1 VGLLIRL
8 RVLVLVFLLVLAL
21 VLGLLLRHLERI
33 SQDSVRQASELV
45 LLQTSQHVEG
55 EVRNFLAPAARV
67 LGEIALQSRL
77 ATMGPKEPAFYA
89 WLQANPRLSE
99 VTFTSGRRVGQ
110 LSLFRSAGGEVVSF
124 EVDSSLK
131 AWERRRQAGAVFRET
146 LWKEMGKRPDPSL
159 HPTFTTPR
167 QFFLDGDKSPLWS
180 DLSYSQIGGVGVTVQ
195 SGVEGPGGVFLGVAR
210 VGLMTD
216 QLDHAF
222 DDVGRELGGVPY
234 HAFLCDARGRLISPV
249 VPGGKGHVAEDGD
262 DLRVVGEN
270 LPPVVKAVLGRIPPD
285 GQGAILLREGDSV
298 ACLRRLRLENTQDWW
313 VGLVVPESSLVGNLP
328 LLREQLLTSA
338 LLGFSLVALLVVGL
352 FGLLRRELWRLN
364 GVASAMQDFDF
375 SAQPVRQNLREVA
388 EVASALEAAKKTL
401 RAMVKYVPVELVRQL
416 FEARLE
422 PVLGSHPRQ
431 VVLMFSDI
439 AGFTTMAEKLTP
451 ARLSE
456 VLGSY
461 LMLMNR
467 VIQGNGGTVLERVG
481 DALLSLWNAP
491 IEVKNGEE
499 LACRTALL
507 CRQEIAA
514 LPDCSL
520 LGTRFGIHRD
530 EVLVGHFGSPDR
542 LNYGVLGDGVNLA
555 SRLEGLN
562 KQYGTSIIVSETVAS
577 SLGSEFVLRRLDRV
591 AVKGKNQGILIFEL
605 LASGGEFV
613 ARYEQALEL
622 YFGQDFLG
630 AAALLEEVD
639 DEPSRRLLARCRNFA
654 SAPPGQ
660 DWDGVYR
667 ATAK

>member
-1 VGLLIRL
+1 MLVVGF
-8 RVLVLVFLLVLAL
+8 LVVLAV
-21 VLGLLLRHLERI
+21 VLGLLLRHLEKL

-55 EVRNFLAPAARV
+55 EVRYFLSPAARV
-67 LGEIALQSRL
+67 LSEIALQSRL
-77 ATMGPKEPAFYA
+77 ATIGPKEPAFYA

-99 VTFTSGRRVGQ
+99 VTFTSGRHIGQ
-110 LSLFRSAGGEVVSF
+110 LSVSRSARGELVSV
-124 EVDSSLK
+124 EVDSSLR
-131 AWERRRQAGAVFRET
+131 ARERRRPPGAVFRET
-146 LWKEMGKRPDPSL
+146 LWKDLGKRADPSV
-159 HPTFTTPR
+159 HPTYTTPR
-167 QFFLDGDKSPLWS
+167 EFFLSGNKSPLWS

-222 DDVGRELGGVPY
+222 DGVGQELGGMPY
-234 HAFLCDARGRLISPV
+234 QAFLCDSRGRLISPV
-249 VPGGKGHVAEDGD
+249 VPGGKGKVAEDGD
-262 DLRVVGEN
+262 DLRVVPEN
-270 LPPVVKAVLGRIPPD
+270 LPPLVAAVLRRIPAD
-285 GQGAILLREGDSV
+285 GKGAVLLREGASV

-313 VGLVVPESSLVGNLP
+313 VGLIVPESSLVGNLP
-328 LLREQLLTSA
+328 LLRRELLSSA
-338 LLGFSLVALLVVGL
+338 LLGGSLVALLVAGFFAL
-352 FGLLRRELWRLN
+352 MRRELGRLST
-364 GVASAMQDFDF
+364 VALRMRDFDF
-375 SAQPVRQNLREVA
+375 SAQPVRQSVREVG
-388 EVASALEAAKKTL
+388 EVAAALEAAKKTL

-422 PVLGSHPRQ
+422 PVLGSEPRQ

-491 IEVKNGEE
+491 IEVLNGEE

-507 CRQEIAA
+507 CQHEIAS
-514 LPDCSL
+514 LPDAQL

-562 KQYGTSIIVSETVAS
+562 KQYGTTILVSENVAS
-577 SLGSEFVLRRLDRV
+577 ALGEGFVLRRLDRV
-591 AVKGKNQGILIFEL
+591 AVKGKHQGIVIFEL
-605 LASGGEFV
+605 LAEGGEFV
-613 ARYEQALEL
+613 ARYEQAFDH
-622 YFGQDFLG
+622 YQAQDFEA
-630 AAALLEEVD
+630 AAALLEGSK
-639 DEPSRRLLARCRNFA
+639 DEPSRRLLARCQAFA
-654 SAPPGQ
+654 TDPPGQ

>member
-1 VGLLIRL
+1 MIRL
-8 RVLVLVFLLVLAL
+8 RVLVVGFLLVLAL
-21 VLGLLLRHLERI
+21 VLGLLLRHLEKL

-55 EVRNFLAPAARV
+55 EVRYFLSPAARV

-110 LSLFRSAGGEVVSF
+110 LSVSRSVQGQIVSV
-124 EVDSSLK
+124 EVDSSLR
-131 AWERRRQAGAVFRET
+131 ARERKRASGEAFRET
-146 LWKEMGKRPDPSL
+146 LWKDLGKRPDPSQ
-159 HPTFTTPR
+159 HPTYTTPR
-167 QFFLDGDKSPLWS
+167 QFFLSGDKSPLWS

-222 DDVGRELGGVPY
+222 DDVGQELGGVPY
-234 HAFLCDARGRLISPV
+234 QAFLCDSRGRLISPV
-249 VPGGKGHVAEDGD
+249 VPGGKGKVAEDGD
-262 DLRVVGEN
+262 DLRVVPEN
-270 LPPVVKAVLGRIPPD
+270 LPPLVATVLRRIPAD
-285 GQGAILLREGDSV
+285 GKGAILLREGDSL

-328 LLREQLLTSA
+328 LLRRQLLSSA
-338 LLGFSLVALLVVGL
+338 LLGGSLVALLVIGL
-352 FGLLRRELWRLN
+352 FGLLRRELGRLSSL
-364 GVASAMQDFDF
+364 ALRMRDFDF
-375 SAQPVRQNLREVA
+375 SAQPVRQTVREVG

-422 PVLGSHPRQ
+422 PVLGSEPRQ

-451 ARLSE
+451 ARLSD

-461 LMLMNR
+461 LMSMNR

-491 IEVKNGEE
+491 IEVANGEE
-499 LACRTALL
+499 LACRTALQ
-507 CRQEIAA
+507 CQKEIAS
-514 LPDCSL
+514 LPDAAL

-562 KQYGTSIIVSETVAS
+562 KQYGTSILVSETVAS
-577 SLGSEFVLRRLDRV
+577 SLGEGFVLRRLDRV
-591 AVKGKNQGILIFEL
+591 AVKGKHQGILIFEL
-605 LASGGEFV
+605 LSEGGDFV
-613 ARYEQALEL
+613 TIYEEAFNL
-622 YFGQDFLG
+622 YLAQDFGG
-630 AAALLEEVD
+630 AVTLLENLE
-639 DEPSRRLLARCRNFA
+639 DEPSRRLLARCRAFLA
-654 SAPPGQ
+654 DPPGE

>member
-1 VGLLIRL
+1 MIRL
-8 RVLVLVFLLVLAL
+8 RVLVAFFLLMLAL
-21 VLGLLLRHLERI
+21 VLGLLLRHLEKL

-55 EVRNFLAPAARV
+55 EVRYFLSPAARV
-67 LGEIALQSRL
+67 LSEIALQSRL
-77 ATMGPKEPAFYA
+77 ATMGPKEPSFYT

-110 LSLFRSAGGEVVSF
+110 LSVFRTLQGEIVSF
-124 EVDSSLK
+124 EIDSSLR
-131 AWERRRQAGAVFRET
+131 ARERRRPAGAVFRET
-146 LWKEMGKRPDPSL
+146 LWKDMGKRSDPSL
-159 HPTFTTPR
+159 HPTYTTPR
-167 QFFLDGDKSPLWS
+167 EFFLNGDKSPLWS

-195 SGVEGPGGVFLGVAR
+195 SAVEGPGGVFLGVVR

-222 DDVGRELGGVPY
+222 DNVGQELGGMPFQ
-234 HAFLCDARGRLISPV
+234 AFLCDSRGRLISPV
-249 VPGGKGHVAEDGD
+249 VPGGKGKVAEDGD
-262 DLRVVGEN
+262 DLRLVPEN
-270 LPPVVKAVLGRIPPD
+270 LPPVVEAVLRRIPAD
-285 GQGAILLREGDSV
+285 GKGAILLREGDSV

-328 LLREQLLTSA
+328 LLRRQLLSSA
-338 LLGFSLVALLVVGL
+338 GLGGSLVALLVVGL
-352 FGLLRRELWRLN
+352 FGLLRRELGRLYHTA
-364 GVASAMQDFDF
+364 VRMRDFDF
-375 SAQPVRQNLREVA
+375 SAQPVRQNLREVG

-422 PVLGSHPRQ
+422 PVLGSQPRQ

-456 VLGSY
+456 VLGAY
-461 LMLMNR
+461 LMLMNQ

-491 IEVKNGEE
+491 IEVSNGEE

-507 CRQEIAA
+507 CQREIAS
-514 LPDCSL
+514 LPDASL

-562 KQYGTSIIVSETVAS
+562 KQYGTSIIISENVAS
-577 SLGSEFVLRRLDRV
+577 SLGEGFVLRRLDRV
-591 AVKGKNQGILIFEL
+591 AVKGKHQGILIFEL
-605 LASGGEFV
+605 LAEGGEFV
-613 ARYEQALEL
+613 ARYEQAFDC
-622 YFGQDFLG
+622 YSARDFAG
-630 AAALLEEVD
+630 AAALLEGFE
-639 DEPSRRLLARCRNFA
+639 DEPSRRLLARCRAFA
-654 SAPPGQ
+654 ADPPGPE
-660 DWDGVYR
+660 WDGVYR